1 MGDLGM
7 NGSDLRYRIAFPAS
21 AMLTCRLGA
30 LRDGRRQESTVQSG
44 ATTTKGLTM
53 SKFLLALSLSAAMTL
68 AACGAEQPAATSD
81 SDPMPADDSQ
91 SAAMAAASKGFH
103 YSPWPGMVIV
113 ETPFHVRSDRIYTT
127 KNGADRRRT
136 TLELL
141 EGEAAKVIGSIGDT
155 LVSGGFSAMNIPDKG
170 DGIQRLAYRRNGYGR
185 INLSAKSDVGD
196 KPANP
201 RATGL
206 ITFDWPLSGSEP
218 PEAGALERR
227 Q

>member
-1 MGDLGM
+1 
-7 NGSDLRYRIAFPAS
+7 
-21 AMLTCRLGA
+21 
-30 LRDGRRQESTVQSG
+30 
-44 ATTTKGLTM
+44 M

-68 AACGAEQPAATSD
+68 AACGVEQPAATSD

-113 ETPFHVRSDRIYTT
+113 ESPFHVRSDRIYTT

-141 EGEAAKVIGSIGDT
+141 EGEAANVIGSIGDT
-155 LVSGGFSAMNIPDKG
+155 LVSEGFSAMNIPDKG

-185 INLSAKSDVGD
+185 INLSAKSDAGD

-201 RATGL
+201 RATGV

-218 PEAGALERR
+218 PEAGASERR